1 MALLVAT
8 GRFIGTFGLYPFLR
22 DSCRA
27 NFFIG
32 LSSHICAVC
41 ALKRPD
47 LEY

>member
-8 GRFIGTFGLYPFLR
+8 GRFIRTFGLYPFLR

-27 NFFIG
+27 NF
-32 LSSHICAVC
+32 LSDFQVYICAVC
-41 ALKRPD
+41 ALKGPN